1 MIYIALLRGINVSGQ
16 KKILMADLRNLL
28 SELGLEN
35 VKTYI
40 QSGNVIFETT
50 ESSKNNLEL
59 QIHNA
64 IKSHYE
70 FDVRVIVKKPEEI
83 KEILEACP
91 FTLEKKQKSYF
102 TMLHS
107 VPDTKL
113 VEEASQKQYQGEEY
127 YIINNCIYFYC
138 ASGVGKAKFNT
149 NFFERKLNTTS
160 TTRNYNTMMKLLSL
174 SAEM

>member
-16 KKILMADLRNLL
+16 KKILMTDLRKLL
-28 SELGLEN
+28 SESGLEN

-40 QSGNVIFETT
+40 QSGNVLFNTKKTSLEKL
-50 ESSKNNLEL
+50 ESK
-59 QIHNA
+59 IHDA
-64 IKSHYE
+64 IKSHYG
-70 FDVRVIVKKPEEI
+70 FDVSVIVKKPEEI

-107 VPDTKL
+107 VPDKKL
-113 VEEASQKQYQGEEY
+113 VEEASQKQYPGEEY
-127 YIINNCIYFYC
+127 HIINNCIYFYC
-138 ASGVGKAKFNT
+138 ATGVGKAKFNT

>member
-16 KKILMADLRNLL
+16 KKILMADLRKLL
-28 SELGLEN
+28 SNHGLEN
-35 VKTYI
+35 VRTYI
-40 QSGNVIFETT
+40 QSGNVLFKT
-50 ESSKNNLEL
+50 EKTSKEQLEK

-70 FDVRVIVKKPEEI
+70 FDVSVIVKKPEEI
-83 KEILEACP
+83 KTILDNCP
-91 FTLEKKQKSYF
+91 FNEEKRQKSYF

-107 VPDTKL
+107 LPEKKL
-113 VEEASQKQYQGEEY
+113 AEEVSQKQYPEEEY
-127 YIINNCIYFYC
+127 QIINDCIYFYC
-138 ASGVGKAKFNT
+138 ATGVGKAKFNT